1 MDDLSYK
8 TLTSA
13 HTTLDKINEQRRRWL
28 YASSIVFFSI
38 ILIIFTW
45 DWIDTQNESKIW
57 WVIVSL
63 MLIISVNWWYWT
75 VRVILKLIEQRKSEL
90 EIITELVIDIK
101 DVKSTVS
108 QLSLEVKKKS
118 K

>member
-13 HTTLDKINEQRRRWL
+13 HTTLDKINERRRRWL

-45 DWIDTQNESKIW
+45 DWINTQNESKIW

-63 MLIISVNWWYWT
+63 MLTISGWYWT

-101 DVKSTVS
+101 DVKSTIS
-108 QLSLEVKKKS
+108 QLSLEIKKKS